1 MADPPLCTLAQLQ
14 NGTYSIDDLHL
25 MSEMLMLKSE
35 LQEDARAK
43 AGAETESKKKRG
55 NR

>member
-14 NGTYSIDDLHL
+14 DGTYSIDDLHL
-25 MSEMLMLKSE
+25 MNEMLMLKSE

-43 AGAETESKKKRG
+43 AEAEAKKKRG

>member
-14 NGTYSIDDLHL
+14 DGTYSIDDLHL
-25 MSEMLMLKSE
+25 MKEMLMLKSE

-43 AGAETESKKKRG
+43 AEAKAEKKRG